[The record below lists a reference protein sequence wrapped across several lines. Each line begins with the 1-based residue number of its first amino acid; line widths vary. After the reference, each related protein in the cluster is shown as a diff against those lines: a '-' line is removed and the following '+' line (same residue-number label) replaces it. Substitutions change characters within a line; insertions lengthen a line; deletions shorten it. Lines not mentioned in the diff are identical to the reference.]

1 MKFLTQSIGIIIQIY
16 WRLVRLSVQD
26 KKCSELPQTLAGH
39 AFEVDSLKPF
49 YSRRFQGFVL
59 YLGLGYFTDK
69 TDFKVRSYPIL
80 INFSQKPKIIPLKS
94 NPP

>member
-1 MKFLTQSIGIIIQIY
+1 MITTLAIIGLGQGIAEAFGS
-16 WRLVRLSVQD
+16 SVQD

-59 YLGLGYFTDK
+59 YLAHT
-69 TDFKVRSYPIL
+69 V
-80 INFSQKPKIIPLKS
+80 KS
-94 NPP
+94 